1 MMKLHLSNISAAYK
15 DMPDGHAC
23 ALMGLTWGWA
33 GTYASGDKK
42 LKKKVGDY
50 YKAWINMARCH
61 GSDSYVILPG
71 RDYADH
77 SYYRGNIRN
86 HTTAAVA
93 FLYSFSTPNLRLQ
106 GADGSEANK
115 PETGSLPEL
124 PYGELRDYRNTDRTK
139 SFKGRLVF
147 FDPRVG
153 LVRIRLENG
162 RMTDLELLNLSK
174 EDQGYLVEAAA
185 KLSAKGN

>member
-1 MMKLHLSNISAAYK
+1 
-15 DMPDGHAC
+15 MPDGHAC

-33 GTYASGDKK
+33 GTYASEDEK
-42 LKKKVGDY
+42 LRKKVGDY

-71 RDYADH
+71 RDYADY

-93 FLYSFSTPNLRLQ
+93 FLYSYSTPNLRIQ
-106 GADGSEANK
+106 GVDGSEADK
-115 PETGSLPEL
+115 PKTDGLSEL
-124 PYGELRDYRNTDRTK
+124 PYGELRDYHNADRTK
-139 SFKGRLVF
+139 SFKGRLAL
-147 FDPRVG
+147 FDPGVG

-162 RMTDLELLNLSK
+162 RMSDLEFLNLSK
-174 EDQGYLVEAAA
+174 EDRGYVVEATAA
-185 KLSAKGN
+185 LGAKKKKK